1 MCPYKIADGS
11 TAKAAHPSWIKNL
24 LFECRGD
31 LRSPEVVS
39 VTAAHPSVA
48 AEGRGARLSLLQR
61 EKVPRNEAD
70 EVLVT

>member
-1 MCPYKIADGS
+1 MFSKK
-11 TAKAAHPSWIKNL
+11 T
-24 LFECRGD
+24 CR
-31 LRSPEVVS
+31 LAMRSPEIS

-48 AEGRGARLSLLQR
+48 AEERGTRLSLLQR